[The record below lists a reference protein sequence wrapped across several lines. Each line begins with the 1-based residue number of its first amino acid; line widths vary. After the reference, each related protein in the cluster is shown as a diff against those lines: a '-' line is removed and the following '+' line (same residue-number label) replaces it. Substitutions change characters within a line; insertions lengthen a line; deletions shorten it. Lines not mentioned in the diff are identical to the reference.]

1 MEKVEK
7 CVPNFHDK
15 KDYVVLIRDL
25 KQALNHG
32 SVLTK
37 VNRAIKFNRE
47 TWLKP
52 QIDMN
57 YKID

>member
-1 MEKVEK
+1 MKMEKVEK

-52 QIDMN
+52 
-57 YKID
+57 

>member
-7 CVPNFHDK
+7 CVPNFDDK

-52 QIDMN
+52 
-57 YKID
+57 